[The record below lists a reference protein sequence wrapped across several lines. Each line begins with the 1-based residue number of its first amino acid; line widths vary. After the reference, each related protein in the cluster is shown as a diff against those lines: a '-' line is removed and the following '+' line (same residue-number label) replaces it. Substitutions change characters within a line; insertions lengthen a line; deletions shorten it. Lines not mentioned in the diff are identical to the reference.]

1 MKKGIDFMKR
11 KKKIFAAGFTAAF
24 ALSSAVCTAAQDKV
38 VETDSNIAVVKD
50 DTISDNVEIEVE
62 ETKKNQFN
70 NAETDNSIAVIKD
83 DIVSGGGIEVEET
96 EKIQLKDAVVNVFYV
111 DYLKVDG
118 IETEENVKYEML
130 YDEGDY
136 DIQFA
141 VDENTGAIIGL
152 PKKSSENDNVKVLKF
167 KITYGENG
175 EKSKLIEA
183 TVNVEENTDE
193 KIAEITSKDIK
204 IKKCLP
210 ELIEYNPKTTELTS
224 SIDFELD
231 YNYEEHKDE
240 FVSLSI
246 NGSELIE
253 KDGENDGWYT
263 LSKEGNFKFSIF
275 YSAIVQKS
283 LGSEKDNQTIC
294 AEFKDKEG
302 NRVLVLQNYKYKYKN
317 PGSDA
322 ENTTDQNQTGGNNTG
337 GGNHTIGGGS
347 TIGGSTSG
355 GGTTGGS
362 SSGGSSSSG
371 GTSGGSLSGG
381 SSSSKRSSS
390 GGSSVT
396 PTYKVSY
403 ESNGGSAVEQQ
414 SVKRGQKISFLATPV
429 KEGYSFDG
437 WYTDKALTKPF
448 VKSSGINGNL
458 KLYAKYKPINCTIWF
473 ETNGGN
479 TINSFSVQG
488 DTKVEVPTPVKEG
501 YSFDG
506 WYTDKEL
513 TKAFDNTANVK
524 ENLKLYAK
532 WSLIIPDKAPNEAA
546 GFIDVQPESWYYD
559 DVNWVYKKGLMIGYN
574 NAVFAPERQM
584 TVSSLVTVL
593 SKMSGDDIFG
603 YNESNNVWYAPY
615 IKWANDKGIIE
626 DVNINPNIPVTREY
640 ISAVLLKYI
649 EYVGTELTEDETKS
663 FDFTDAGL
671 ISPDCKEVMKK
682 LYRAG
687 IISGRNSNNID
698 PKGTANRAEFAALVR
713 RIVENTRE

>member
-1 MKKGIDFMKR
+1 MKKNKR
-11 KKKIFAAGFTAAF
+11 IFAAGFTAAF
-24 ALSSAVCTAAQDKV
+24 ALSSTVCTAAQDKV
-38 VETDSNIAVVKD
+38 IETNSNVV
-50 DTISDNVEIEVE
+50 I
-62 ETKKNQFN
+62 
-70 NAETDNSIAVIKD
+70 IKD
-83 DIVSGGGIEVEET
+83 DITSGGGIEVEET
-96 EKIQLKDAVVNVFYV
+96 ERIQLKDAVVNVFYV

-118 IETEENVKYEML
+118 VENEENIKYEIL
-130 YDEGDY
+130 YDDGDY

-141 VDENTGAIIGL
+141 VDENTGIIIGL

-193 KIAEITSKDIK
+193 KISEITSKDIK
-204 IKKCLP
+204 IKKGLP

-253 KDGENDGWYT
+253 KDEEKDGWYT

-283 LGSEKDNQTIC
+283 LGNEKDNQTIC
-294 AEFKDKEG
+294 AEFKDKDG
-302 NRVLVLQNYKYKYKN
+302 NRVLVLQNFKYKYKH

-347 TIGGSTSG
+347 TIGG
-355 GGTTGGS
+355 GTT
-362 SSGGSSSSG
+362 GGSSSSG
-371 GTSGGSLSGG
+371 GTSGGNSSSGSGSSGGGTSGG
-381 SSSSKRSSS
+381 SSLNKRSSN
-390 GGSSVT
+390 GSSFIT

-403 ESNGGSAVEQQ
+403 ESNGGSAVAQQ

-437 WYTDKALTKPF
+437 WYTDK
-448 VKSSGINGNL
+448 
-458 KLYAKYKPINCTIWF
+458 
-473 ETNGGN
+473 
-479 TINSFSVQG
+479 
-488 DTKVEVPTPVKEG
+488 
-501 YSFDG
+501 
-506 WYTDKEL
+506 EL
-513 TKAFDNTANVK
+513 TKVFDNTVNIT

-532 WSLIIPDKAPNEAA
+532 WSLVIPDKAPDEAV

-559 DVNWVYKKGLMIGYN
+559 DVNWVYKKGFMIGYN
-574 NAVFAPERQM
+574 NAVFAPEKQM

-593 SKMSGDDIFG
+593 AKMAGDDISG
-603 YNESNNVWYAPY
+603 YSESNNVWYAPY

-626 DVNINPNIPVTREY
+626 DANINPNAQVTREY
-640 ISAVLLKYI
+640 ISAVFLKYV
-649 EYVGTELTEDETKS
+649 EYVGAELVEDETKRL
-663 FDFTDAGL
+663 DFKDAGL
-671 ISPDCKEVMKK
+671 ISSDFKEEIEK

-687 IISGRNSNNID
+687 IISGKNNNTIA
-698 PKGTANRAEFAALVR
+698 PKGMASRAEFAALVHR
-713 RIVENTRE
+713 LAENIRK

>member
-1 MKKGIDFMKR
+1 MKKNKR
-11 KKKIFAAGFTAAF
+11 IFAAGFTAAF
-24 ALSSAVCTAAQDKV
+24 ALSSTVCTAAQDKV
-38 VETDSNIAVVKD
+38 IETNSNVV
-50 DTISDNVEIEVE
+50 I
-62 ETKKNQFN
+62 
-70 NAETDNSIAVIKD
+70 IKD
-83 DIVSGGGIEVEET
+83 DITSGGGIEVEET
-96 EKIQLKDAVVNVFYV
+96 ERIQLKDAVVNVFYV

-118 IETEENVKYEML
+118 VENEENIKYEIL
-130 YDEGDY
+130 YDDGDY

-141 VDENTGAIIGL
+141 VDENTGIIIGL

-193 KIAEITSKDIK
+193 KISEITSKDIK
-204 IKKCLP
+204 IKKGLP

-253 KDGENDGWYT
+253 KDEEKDGWYT

-283 LGSEKDNQTIC
+283 LGNEKDNQTIC
-294 AEFKDKEG
+294 AEFKDKDG
-302 NRVLVLQNYKYKYKN
+302 NRVLVLQNFKYKYKH

-347 TIGGSTSG
+347 TIGG
-355 GGTTGGS
+355 GTT
-362 SSGGSSSSG
+362 GGSSSSG
-371 GTSGGSLSGG
+371 GTSGGNSSSGSGSSGGGTSGG
-381 SSSSKRSSS
+381 SSLNKRSSN
-390 GGSSVT
+390 GSSFIT

-403 ESNGGSAVEQQ
+403 ESNGGSAVAQQ

-437 WYTDKALTKPF
+437 WYTDKELTKPF
-448 VKSSGINGNL
+448 SKNNAVNGNL
-458 KLYAKYKPINCTIWF
+458 KLYAKYKPVNCTIWF

-488 DTKVEVPTPVKEG
+488 DTKAQVPTPVKEG

-513 TKAFDNTANVK
+513 TKVFDNTVNIT

-532 WSLIIPDKAPNEAA
+532 WSLVIPDKAPDEAV

-559 DVNWVYKKGLMIGYN
+559 DVNWVYKKGFMIGYN
-574 NAVFAPERQM
+574 NAVFAPEKQM

-593 SKMSGDDIFG
+593 AKMAGDDISG
-603 YNESNNVWYAPY
+603 YSESNNVWYAPY

-626 DVNINPNIPVTREY
+626 DANINPNAQVTREY
-640 ISAVLLKYI
+640 ISAVFLKYV
-649 EYVGTELTEDETKS
+649 EYVGAELVEDETKRL
-663 FDFTDAGL
+663 DFKDAGL
-671 ISPDCKEVMKK
+671 ISSDFKEEIEK

-687 IISGRNSNNID
+687 IISGKNNNTIA
-698 PKGTANRAEFAALVR
+698 PKGMASRAEFAALVHR
-713 RIVENTRE
+713 LAENIRK